1 MIADVRHA
9 FFLRVAVPAF
19 MALILGA
26 CDAFSPRSPEAPIE
40 DVGTFVQPDTP
51 DQVVA
56 NIQTAVAELNA
67 RNYRRSFSEDLA
79 FTPTSNASARDP
91 SVWTGWSAQEE
102 ESYFLALAEA
112 ARLTADNELGLSDV
126 DQTAGTARF
135 TIDASYTLRLNHR
148 RTDLPTT
155 LQGRLI
161 WTIDQGEDGLWSV
174 TSWTDRTV
182 GDAASWSDLKAAF
195 IK

>member
-1 MIADVRHA
+1 MRRS
-9 FFLRVAVPAF
+9 FCLRLAVPAF
-19 MALILGA
+19 LALSLSA
-26 CDAFSPRSPEAPIE
+26 CDVFSPRSPEHPIE

-51 DQVVA
+51 DQVVD
-56 NIQTAVAELNA
+56 NIRTAVAELNA
-67 RNYRRSFSEDLA
+67 RNYRRSFADDLT
-79 FTPTSNASARDP
+79 FTPTTDASARDP

-126 DQTAGTARF
+126 EQTAGAARF
-135 TIDASYTLRLNHR
+135 TIDASYTLRVNHR
-148 RTDLPTT
+148 RADLPTT
-155 LQGRLI
+155 LQGRLV
-161 WTIDQGEDGLWSV
+161 WTIDQGEDGLWRV